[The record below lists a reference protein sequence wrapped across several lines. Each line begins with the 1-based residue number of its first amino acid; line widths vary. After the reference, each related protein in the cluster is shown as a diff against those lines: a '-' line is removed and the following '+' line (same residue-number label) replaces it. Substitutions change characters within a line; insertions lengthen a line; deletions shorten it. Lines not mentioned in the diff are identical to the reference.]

1 MNLMCPTN
9 LVGTV
14 DLFMVSHHGLKLS
27 NSKMLVHAV
36 HPKVAIMANGPRKGG
51 DPAVLDILKRSPG
64 LLDLWQSHFSPN
76 AGDKN
81 APADF
86 IANLEAPCE
95 GMTIKA
101 SARSDGTFTAVELAG
116 AGVPGLAP
124 KPPGRRPDALKL
136 MMALHAPKSSVA
148 FVCPDSSST
157 ALTLPS
163 KLSRATSPNHPPI
176 GQFSFGKAAPG
187 KDYPSLFVATG
198 GSGATAGLYRSD
210 DEGATWVLAT
220 QAMEVGASMRPRWS
234 TPRHQEQTARRP
246 REATARG
253 EASEAGKHAPPA
265 PRDTTPAA
273 TQCEKNGREGNSPT
287 T

>member
-81 APADF
+81 APAD
-86 IANLEAPCE
+86 
-95 GMTIKA
+95 

-253 EASEAGKHAPPA
+253 EASEAGKHAPRM

>member
-163 KLSRATSPNHPPI
+163 KLSRATSRMM
-176 GQFSFGKAAPG
+176 
-187 KDYPSLFVATG
+187 
-198 GSGATAGLYRSD
+198 GSSIR
-210 DEGATWVLAT
+210 
-220 QAMEVGASMRPRWS
+220 
-234 TPRHQEQTARRP
+234 
-246 REATARG
+246 
-253 EASEAGKHAPPA
+253 
-265 PRDTTPAA
+265 
-273 TQCEKNGREGNSPT
+273 
-287 T
+287 